1 MKIGDLVR
9 YKGTGELF
17 VVTWSDGTYVKL
29 GGFPDNQVFLIK
41 ASGLE
46 KVNEDR

>member
-9 YKGTGELF
+9 YKITGELF
-17 VVTWSDGTYVKL
+17 VVTWSSKTHIRL
-29 GGFPDNQVFLIK
+29 GGFPNNQVFLI
-41 ASGLE
+41 AGSGLE